1 MKLNINDFNIQ
12 DLLDFLEIEDETPT
26 FNIIN
31 TKIKKFKEKVKDD
44 SNLTNF
50 LDNAKTKIK
59 SHYLNVSNKI
69 TSLISNGNNEI
80 FYEKNND
87 DEEENNYDESD
98 NNNESD
104 NSNDFDNNNKIK
116 DETFKT
122 TTNIGNIHLTDTTFS
137 RKTTNEIFINM
148 NTNNRILSRP
158 MNVSDQIL
166 SDDTGNSYFVLPTT
180 YKYITEIKLVDVVID
195 YNCLNIVGPQR
206 NNNTMIIT
214 FYDSSSSYNN
224 NNHFFTPIRVE
235 LCPNENT
242 QDSLKKN
249 INDVF
254 QWNDDITK
262 HLNPDLS
269 SGNTTFQNFR
279 SSLRGIS
286 GDICYNYF
294 YFDFS
299 GFYAD
304 THIQNIDDFI
314 ITIEF
319 PKNNRNY
326 SLANVLGFSQA
337 IFNNKLLIN
346 KYTKAP
352 ASSLISIFDSSN
364 NEYKLQAASPI
375 DINLNHIYFCLDE
388 FVQNENNNNVLLLAD
403 NQFSTFKVL
412 AKLVLDGTVIRDDK
426 VVGNFIIPNANII
439 KDFNNTRKYDGPVNI
454 QRFRINIVDDFGN
467 NIFLNYKNFHFSLKF
482 TQPLNYIKDFINVV
496 RQ

>member
-26 FNIIN
+26 FNVIN
-31 TKIKKFKEKVKDD
+31 TKINKFKEKVKDD
-44 SNLTNF
+44 INLTNF

-69 TSLISNGNNEI
+69 TSLISNGKNE
-80 FYEKNND
+80 
-87 DEEENNYDESD
+87 EEENNYNETNDD
-98 NNNESD
+98 NESD
-104 NSNDFDNNNKIK
+104 KNEIK

-122 TTNIGNIHLTDTTFS
+122 TTNIANMHLIDTTYS
-137 RKTTNEIFINM
+137 RETTNEIFINM
-148 NTNNRILSRP
+148 NTNNRSLTTP
-158 MNVSDQIL
+158 MNVSEQIL

-180 YKYITEIKLVDVVID
+180 YKNITEIKLVDVVID

-206 NNNTMIIT
+206 NNNNMILT
-214 FYDSSSSYNN
+214 FYENSLAYNTN
-224 NNHFFTPIRVE
+224 SHYFTPIRVE

-242 QDSLKKN
+242 VDSLIKN
-249 INDVF
+249 INSVF
-254 QWNDDITK
+254 QWNDDITIN
-262 HLNPDLS
+262 LNPEL
-269 SGNTTFQNFR
+269 SGNANFN
-279 SSLRGIS
+279 SLKTSLQGIS

-299 GFYAD
+299 GFYGHTPHND
-304 THIQNIDDFI
+304 EFI

-346 KYTKAP
+346 RYTKAP
-352 ASSLISIFDSSN
+352 ATSLISVFDSTN
-364 NEYKLQAASPI
+364 NTHKLQAASPI

-412 AKLVLDGTVIRDDK
+412 AKLVLDGTFISHDK
-426 VVGNFIIPNANII
+426 VVGNFVIPNANII

-454 QRFRINIVDDFGN
+454 QRIKINIVDDFGN
-467 NIFLNYKNFHFSLKF
+467 NIFLNYKNFHFSLKL
-482 TQPLNYIKDFINVV
+482 TQSLNYIKDYINIV

>member
-1 MKLNINDFNIQ
+1 MKLNINDFSIK
-12 DLLDFLEIEDETPT
+12 DLLDFLEIEEDTPS

-31 TKIKKFKEKVKDD
+31 TKIDKFKEKVKDD

-69 TSLISNGNNEI
+69 SSIISNRNNQRFN
-80 FYEKNND
+80 FYENNK
-87 DEEENNYDESD
+87 EEENNYNETNDD
-98 NNNESD
+98 NESD
-104 NSNDFDNNNKIK
+104 KNEIK

-122 TTNIGNIHLTDTTFS
+122 TTNIANIHLTDTTYS
-137 RKTTNEIFINM
+137 RETTNEIFINM
-148 NTNNRILSRP
+148 NTNNRALTSPI
-158 MNVSDQIL
+158 NVSEQIL

-180 YKYITEIKLVDVVID
+180 YKNITEIKLVDVVID

-206 NNNTMIIT
+206 NNNTMILT
-214 FYDSSSSYNN
+214 FYENSLKYNN
-224 NNHFFTPIRVE
+224 NSHYFTPIRVE

-242 QDSLKKN
+242 VDSLKKN

-254 QWNDDITK
+254 QWNDDITIN
-262 HLNPDLS
+262 LNPDLS
-269 SGNTTFQNFR
+269 VNTIFTNFKTN
-279 SSLRGIS
+279 LKGIS
-286 GDICYNYF
+286 GDICFNYF

-299 GFYAD
+299 GFYGV
-304 THIQNIDDFI
+304 TNQNIQNISEFI

-346 KYTKAP
+346 RSTKAP
-352 ASSLISIFDSSN
+352 AASLISIFDSSTN
-364 NEYKLQAASPI
+364 MHKLQAASPI
-375 DINLNHIYFCLDE
+375 DVNLNHIYFCLDE

-412 AKLVLDGTVIRDDK
+412 AKLVLDATFIRHDK
-426 VVGNFIIPNANII
+426 VVGNFVIPNANII
-439 KDFNNTRKYDGPVNI
+439 KDFNNTRRYDGPVNI
-454 QRFRINIVDDFGN
+454 QKFRINIVDDFGN
-467 NIFLNYKNFHFSLKF
+467 TIFLNYKNFHFSLKF
-482 TQPLNYIKDFINVV
+482 TQSLNYIKDFMNIVK
-496 RQ
+496 Q